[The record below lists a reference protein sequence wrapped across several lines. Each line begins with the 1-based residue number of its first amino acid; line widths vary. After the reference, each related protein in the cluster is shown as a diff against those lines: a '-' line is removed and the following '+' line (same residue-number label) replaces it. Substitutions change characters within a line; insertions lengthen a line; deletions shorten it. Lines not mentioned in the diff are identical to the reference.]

1 MADLITGTD
10 TPLAALQRQQPFW
23 RYTQTLVETFLGTPS
38 FWYLGNITPAAI
50 AVGPQSWID
59 AYRVWYVPPGNPQV
73 AYWQDVAIRAPITA
87 PIDFYRQ
94 TTTLTGGSSVLPGL
108 YVYPLAR
115 AGSGEAFAGVAAN
128 TPLAPRGT
136 LGSLS
141 AVVDLIVYFETPSQ
155 FTTLRAPLVNA
166 SYAQAPGSAS
176 DIVAGEVVLTG
187 ATQTILNIPTYGRRR
202 TNINFTAVGGA
213 APFIIYGNMLSPV
226 LQNRIIHSA
235 TAASGVTEAY
245 VLNSA
250 QYDQVALTVTGA
262 ITATD
267 MQFAFE
273 STDD

>member
-1 MADLITGTD
+1 MANLITGTD

-23 RYTQTLVETFLGTPS
+23 RYTQTLIETFLGTPS
-38 FWYLGNITPAAI
+38 YWYLGNITPAAL

-73 AYWQDVAIRAPITA
+73 AYWQDVSIRAPITS

-94 TTTLTGGSSVLPGL
+94 STVLTGGSSIAPGL

-115 AGSGEAFAGVAAN
+115 AGTAEAFGGVTAN

-141 AVVDLIVYFETPSQ
+141 VIVDLIVYFQTPSQ

-166 SYAQAPGSAS
+166 SYAQAPGAAS
-176 DIVAGEVVLTG
+176 TVRDGTVALTG
-187 ATQTILNIPTYGRRR
+187 ATQTVVAIPTYGRRR
-202 TNINFTAVGGA
+202 TNINFTAVGGV

-226 LQNRIIHSA
+226 LQSRIIHSA

-245 VLNSA
+245 VLNGA
-250 QYDQVALTVTGA
+250 QYDQVTLSVTGA